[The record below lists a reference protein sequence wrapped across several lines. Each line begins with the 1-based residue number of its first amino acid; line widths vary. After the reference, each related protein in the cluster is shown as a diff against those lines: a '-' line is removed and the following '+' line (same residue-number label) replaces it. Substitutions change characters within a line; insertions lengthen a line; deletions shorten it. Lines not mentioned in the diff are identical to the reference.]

1 MSFHTFNHGPVGA
14 GDAIAVSVKD
24 GDNGDF
30 TEVFKTDDNENGYP
44 NNRWIY
50 SDIEIESLE
59 SKILVSFELNYSST
73 QY

>member
-14 GDAIAVSVKD
+14 GDSIAVSVKD

-50 SDIEIESLE
+50 SDIEIESFE
-59 SKILVSFELNYSST
+59 SKIFVSFQLNYSST